1 MSLMMQLVRK
11 SDTHGYRVQS
21 LYSKKETLV
30 DWNNIL
36 KMIETTMTGV
46 GLQVLGAIVLYV
58 IGRWLIGFAVNLV
71 QKGLSNQK
79 IEPTLLRFIGNTIS
93 VVLNI
98 TLIIAILGYFGVQTT
113 SFAALLAGAG
123 LAIGTAWGGLLSNFA
138 AGIFLVALRPFRV
151 GDFIAAG
158 GVTGTVEAVGLFVTT
173 IDTPDNLRTFVGNN
187 KVFSDNIQ
195 NYSANPYRRVDL
207 SAQISGAADPK
218 LVISTLRQRI
228 QKIPNVLPKPEPDVV
243 IASFTPVGPVL
254 AVRPYTNNNHYWQ
267 VYFDT
272 NMAIREVLGDGT
284 FPAPM
289 PVYGIQQI
297 GQAASA

>member
-36 KMIETTMTGV
+36 KMIETTVTGV

-98 TLIIAILGYFGVQTT
+98 TLVIAILGYFGVQTT

-138 AGIFLVALRPFRV
+138 AGIFLVVLRPFKV

-218 LVISTLRQRI
+218 LVISTLKQRI
-228 QKIPNVLPKPEPDVV
+228 QKIPYVLPKPEPEVV